1 MAVLAS
7 RSFLLS
13 QKPRSSE
20 LYVPEWDATV
30 RLEAFTV
37 ERRVAFI
44 STLVENAKAVKAHK
58 DDPEN
63 NPAVEE
69 LDEAIVGI
77 VFSVVDENGELMF
90 TVDDIPQLKKLPY
103 TQIQHL
109 YLHMTSLAY
118 QNGDIVKDVEAEKK
132 G

>member
-1 MAVLAS
+1 MAKLAS
-7 RSFLLS
+7 KSFLLS
-13 QKPRSSE
+13 QKPCSSE

-37 ERRVAFI
+37 ERRVAFTTI
-44 STLVENAKAVKAHK
+44 LTENAQAVKAHK

-63 NPAVEE
+63 NPAVDE
-69 LDEAIVGI
+69 LDEALVGI
-77 VFSVVDENGELMF
+77 VFSVVDENGDLLF

-109 YLHMTSLAY
+109 YLHMVSLAY
-118 QNGDIVKDVEAEKK
+118 ANGDIVKDIAAEKK